1 MAGPTLPTQVS
12 PFHSDIDLTTTHG
25 KKLHQ
30 RATSGVPE
38 SQKHDGNL
46 KEIFKFVEILQSSG
60 DELGWKLAGINIGH
74 GNLSISKLQDRL
86 ISMKSRS
93 SVILNDITTLLI
105 TIFNCESSLIYFS
118 FS

>member
-46 KEIFKFVEILQSSG
+46 KEIFKFVEIL
-60 DELGWKLAGINIGH
+60 
-74 GNLSISKLQDRL
+74 
-86 ISMKSRS
+86 
-93 SVILNDITTLLI
+93 
-105 TIFNCESSLIYFS
+105 
-118 FS
+118 